1 MAETEKI
8 TINLGAVDLGK
19 IDLLVDQGLY
29 SNRADLIRAAIRQQL
44 ERHADV
50 VDQTV
55 SRRHM
60 VVGVLMWSASD
71 LEAHRAR
78 GEKLRLG
85 VVGMLILS
93 SDVTEELARETIESI
108 DVFGSFRA
116 SPKVKEA
123 LAGRVRQLTTLSRR
137 GPREEQ

>member
-1 MAETEKI
+1 MSETEKI

-29 SNRADLIRAAIRQQL
+29 SNRADLIRTAIRRQL
-44 ERHADV
+44 EQHADV

-60 VVGVLMWSASD
+60 AVGVLMWSASD
-71 LEAHRAR
+71 LEAHKAR

-93 SDVTEELARETIESI
+93 SDVSAELASATIESI

-116 SPKVKEA
+116 SSEVKAA
-123 LAGRVRQLTTLSRR
+123 LASRVHQLTKLPRR
-137 GPREEQ
+137 GSREEE

>member
-1 MAETEKI
+1 MSETEKI

-29 SNRADLIRAAIRQQL
+29 SNRADLIRTAIRQQL

-55 SRRHM
+55 GRRHM
-60 VVGVLMWSASD
+60 AVGVLMWSASD
-71 LEAHRAR
+71 LEAQKAR

-93 SDVTEELARETIESI
+93 SDVSGELASETIESI

-116 SPKVKEA
+116 SPEVKAA
-123 LAGRVRQLTTLSRR
+123 LAARVHRLTTLPRR
-137 GPREEQ
+137 GSREEE